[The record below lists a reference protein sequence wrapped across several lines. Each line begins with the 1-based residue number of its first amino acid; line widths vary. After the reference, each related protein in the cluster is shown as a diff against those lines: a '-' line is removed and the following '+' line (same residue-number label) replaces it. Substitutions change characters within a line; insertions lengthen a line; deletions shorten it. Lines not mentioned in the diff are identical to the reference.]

1 MAYSSL
7 KMNRDASPVPDI
19 YKNLFSTY
27 STSNRSSR
35 KRCSRPSLE
44 EDLQKDLEENKEN
57 IDVAC
62 ARRASRKLSSPG
74 EDYVEQTTKVLSSRS
89 LNVAAEVFQYP
100 SPRPQGAALPRISV
114 HQEDDDVFDSS
125 EWAANNVGFGNKV
138 MNV

>member
-1 MAYSSL
+1 
-7 KMNRDASPVPDI
+7 MNRDASPVPDI

-27 STSNRSSR
+27 STNNRSSR

-57 IDVAC
+57 IGVASVAC
-62 ARRASRKLSSPG
+62 ARRASRKLSRPG

-114 HQEDDDVFDSS
+114 HQEDDEVFDSS
-125 EWAANNVGFGNKV
+125 EWAANNMGFGNKV